1 MAGCQCFA
9 GLSKLSSP
17 EKDLNRNSSSY
28 VTTRPRDIP
37 AEEYG
42 VRTVPLFVP
51 PLEEARD
58 ALRAALA
65 EDYRESSVDI
75 VDCPDLREWRLAQ
88 AGLGGKGTLVD
99 VGGEPFNH
107 DKLYNSKVKFDMKKV
122 CASFGRDKAAILGA
136 GACCSAEINGHLGEL
151 TVTANL
157 SDGANNSVSAR
168 VLEDKSCCAEDYK
181 SLFHGGL
188 MNLHVT
194 DGSDGKVL
202 RVRAKARVGEQRSLS
217 QTLRRGLQVF
227 PDAVGLGGA
236 FKVLKGKVK
245 AHVNPDQCC
254 CPEGYYD
261 EIEMKCT
268 KPFLQFYEGATAMG
282 PDLVCISSMW
292 TKDPV
297 GGALH
302 LRASG
307 EHTHFFSLSGKSE
320 SGHYH
325 GDDPTAEPTEEIE
338 YEGYFVCANEM
349 ARVRDAV
356 SERWMDWGE
365 KPTVAVLG
373 AGAMGCLFGGL
384 LIEGG
389 LDVTFIDKWQ
399 EHVSKINTEGL
410 RLVGVGGDRTLKAKA
425 TTDVTKLGTFDI
437 IIVQCKATDTR
448 AAVESAKHL
457 FRKDSVAISFQNGL
471 GNEDVIAEVLGGA
484 DRVFGGQTL
493 QGANIEGPGVSRI
506 HTNLVSY
513 IGEWNGGCSQRCGRI
528 ARVFSAAGLP
538 TEEDP
543 NMKKKL
549 WMKAIYNCV
558 VSPLSTLTNL
568 THRDVY
574 CRKDAIPVADAII
587 KEALQVAAA
596 EGIDISEKEGRE
608 CLDKVIASNQAN
620 KSSMCN
626 DILAKRKSEIDYING
641 RILTLARKHG
651 ISVPVNQAMAFC
663 VRGVESHYTGE

>member
-1 MAGCQCFA
+1 
-9 GLSKLSSP
+9 
-17 EKDLNRNSSSY
+17 
-28 VTTRPRDIP
+28 
-37 AEEYG
+37 
-42 VRTVPLFVP
+42 
-51 PLEEARD
+51 
-58 ALRAALA
+58 
-65 EDYRESSVDI
+65 
-75 VDCPDLREWRLAQ
+75 
-88 AGLGGKGTLVD
+88 
-99 VGGEPFNH
+99 
-107 DKLYNSKVKFDMKKV
+107 
-122 CASFGRDKAAILGA
+122 
-136 GACCSAEINGHLGEL
+136 
-151 TVTANL
+151 
-157 SDGANNSVSAR
+157 
-168 VLEDKSCCAEDYK
+168 
-181 SLFHGGL
+181 
-188 MNLHVT
+188 
-194 DGSDGKVL
+194 
-202 RVRAKARVGEQRSLS
+202 
-217 QTLRRGLQVF
+217 
-227 PDAVGLGGA
+227 
-236 FKVLKGKVK
+236 
-245 AHVNPDQCC
+245 
-254 CPEGYYD
+254 
-261 EIEMKCT
+261 
-268 KPFLQFYEGATAMG
+268 
-282 PDLVCISSMW
+282 
-292 TKDPV
+292 
-297 GGALH
+297 
-302 LRASG
+302 
-307 EHTHFFSLSGKSE
+307 
-320 SGHYH
+320 
-325 GDDPTAEPTEEIE
+325 
-338 YEGYFVCANEM
+338 
-349 ARVRDAV
+349 
-356 SERWMDWGE
+356 MDWGE

-399 EHVSKINTEGL
+399 EHVSKIKTEGL
-410 RLVGVGGDRTLKAKA
+410 RLVGLGGDRTLKAKA

-574 CRKDAIPVADAII
+574 CRKDAIPVADAIV

-608 CLDKVIASNQAN
+608 YLDKVIASNQAN